1 MHLQI
6 TKHFSYREM
15 TRSATGQRLG
25 LKNDP
30 PPELMPNIL
39 KVCERLEKVRE
50 HFGKPV
56 TVLSCYRAPAVNA
69 AVGGSKTSAH
79 RFGLAADFEVE
90 GVANIDVARWCAEH
104 INDFDQ
110 IIYEFGPSGWV
121 HMGFTDTKEPRKQL
135 LSAVKDGGKTVYKP
149 GLVE

>member
-6 TKHFSYREM
+6 TQHFNYREM

-30 PPELMPNIL
+30 PAELMPNIL
-39 KVCERLEKVRE
+39 KVCERLELVRA
-50 HFGKPV
+50 HYGKPIR
-56 TVLSCYRAPAVNA
+56 VLSCYRSPAVNA

-90 GVANIDVARWCAEH
+90 GVANIDVARWCAEN
-104 INDFDQ
+104 IADFDQ

-121 HMGFTDTKEPRKQL
+121 HMGFTDTKQPRKQL
-135 LSAVKDGGKTVYKP
+135 LSAVKDNGKTIYKQ

>member
-6 TKHFSYREM
+6 TKHFTLREM

-39 KVCERLEKVRE
+39 KVATRLEQARE
-50 HFGKPV
+50 HYGKPIR
-56 TVLSCYRAPAVNA
+56 VLSCYRSPSVNA

-90 GVANIDVARWCAEH
+90 GVANIDVARWCAEN
-104 INDFDQ
+104 IDDFDQ
-110 IIYEFGPSGWV
+110 IIYEFGPTGWV

-135 LSAVKDGGKTVYKP
+135 LSAVKENGKTVYKP